1 TLVGGAR
8 QVDPPQLTTGDVL
21 FTAVTCNENP
31 QSGDPVQA
39 ALAEFNGETGGNAY
53 DVMAQ
58 RARGGVD
65 CAGWPASSEPVE
77 IDGSGLDQQPLVLQS
92 QRDAITPYQGGVEMA
107 KELGGVLVT
116 VQGGDHGVF
125 ARGNEPVD
133 ELVTDYLVEGVTP
146 KPQVLPEAPIRTPLT
161 PPMPAPQP
169 SGDQAAGQADAAMA
183 QGFSAAAGAVTRAA
197 QDVDQAVAQT
207 SGAPAAQALNGQASA
222 GAGATDQGPAVQGSA
237 DQGPTAQGGP
247 VTQAVNDVVDQVGAA
262 LGVQ

>member
-1 TLVGGAR
+1 
-8 QVDPPQLTTGDVL
+8 DPPQLTTGDVL

-133 ELVTDYLVEGVTP
+133 QLVTDYLVDGVTP
-146 KPQVLPEAPIRTPLT
+146 APQVLPEAPIRTPLP

-169 SGDQAAGQADAAMA
+169 SGDQAADQAEPAMA
-183 QGFSAAAGAVTRAA
+183 RGFSAAADAAAEAA
-197 QDVDQAVAQT
+197 QGVDEAVAQVT
-207 SGAPAAQALNGQASA
+207 GAPAPQAGGNAAPQA
-222 GAGATDQGPAVQGSA
+222 
-237 DQGPTAQGGP
+237 GG
-247 VTQAVNDVVDQVGAA
+247 
-262 LGVQ
+262 